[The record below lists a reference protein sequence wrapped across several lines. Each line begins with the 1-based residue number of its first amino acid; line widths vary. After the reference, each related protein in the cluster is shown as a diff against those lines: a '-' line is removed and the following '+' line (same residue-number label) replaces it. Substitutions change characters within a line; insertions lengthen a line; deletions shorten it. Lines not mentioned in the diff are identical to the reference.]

1 MSIHVIPRHK
11 LPPFEVA
18 LENEVIMANILK
30 RESRLRSPLASL
42 LADGEKW
49 MVGFDDIFNNLVEKW
64 EDGFDG
70 FQEYP
75 ESNIKKVSDDQYR
88 IEISVAGFSKE
99 HIHIELED
107 ETLVVSGE
115 IKEETKEEKQD
126 YLQRGIK
133 ARSFRQCFQLSEHD
147 KVLDA
152 TLRNGIL
159 EIDIKRSAPI
169 PKRRM
174 PVEIRNA

>member
-1 MSIHVIPRHK
+1 M
-11 LPPFEVA
+11 
-18 LENEVIMANILK
+18 MANILK

-70 FQEYP
+70 FHEYP
-75 ESNIKKVSDDQYR
+75 ESNIKKISDDHYR
-88 IEISVAGFSKE
+88 IEISVAGFTKE
-99 HIHIELED
+99 HLKIDLED

-115 IKEETKEEKQD
+115 LKEETKEEQKD

-133 ARSFRQCFQLSEHD
+133 TRSFQQSFQLSEHD

-159 EIDIKRSAPI
+159 EIDVKREAPLQ
-169 PKRRM
+169 KRRLA
-174 PVEIRNA
+174 VQIRNG

>member
-1 MSIHVIPRHK
+1 M
-11 LPPFEVA
+11 
-18 LENEVIMANILK
+18 
-30 RESRLRSPLASL
+30 
-42 LADGEKW
+42 
-49 MVGFDDIFNNLVEKW
+49 
-64 EDGFDG
+64 
-70 FQEYP
+70 
-75 ESNIKKVSDDQYR
+75 
-88 IEISVAGFSKE
+88 
-99 HIHIELED
+99 D
-107 ETLVVSGE
+107 ETLIVSGE

>member
-1 MSIHVIPRHK
+1 
-11 LPPFEVA
+11 
-18 LENEVIMANILK
+18 MANILK

-70 FQEYP
+70 FHEYP
-75 ESNIKKVSDDQYR
+75 ESNIKKINDDHYR
-88 IEISVAGFSKE
+88 IEISVAGFAKE
-99 HIHIELED
+99 NLSIELED
-107 ETLVVSGE
+107 EALIVTGNA
-115 IKEETKEEKQD
+115 KEETKEEKED

-133 ARSFRQCFQLSEHD
+133 AKSFRQCFQLSEHD

-159 EIDIKRSAPI
+159 EIDIKRESPAS
-169 PKRRM
+169 K
-174 PVEIRNA
+174 AATSCADS